1 MLVVEYAWT
10 SQCGD
15 CDPLCRSKFGSSI
28 TVHANLHVQA
38 EALLSEESYNT
49 TATLALVEEL
59 IEVTVPDPQV
69 PRSLFP
75 SELNTSN
82 IILTVAV
89 DALIADFNQTG
100 VADPAQV

>member
-1 MLVVEYAWT
+1 MFH
-10 SQCGD
+10 
-15 CDPLCRSKFGSSI
+15 P
-28 TVHANLHVQA
+28 NLHVQV
-38 EALLSEESYNT
+38 EALLSEESYNS

-59 IEVTVPDPQV
+59 IEVTVPNLEV

-75 SELNTSN
+75 GELNTSN

-89 DALIADFNQTG
+89 DALIADLNQTG